1 MKIGESAGGDP
12 LNAVKLFSLLH
23 VLDHCERLAEHI
35 GDRPR
40 ASAYASC
47 TALHPEGQQ
56 MAGELESLGE
66 QVGARKAV
74 AILSVL
80 EQSAA
85 TLEADHP
92 GFRQRFIGSAAH
104 GELSAANWI
113 GPSMGPGG
121 CGGSCIMP
129 GGWPFTGPNSI
140 SQCRSI
146 PKPTD
151 PISTAGTWGFGR
163 GLSRRIR
170 AALHAFKLST

>member
-1 MKIGESAGGDP
+1 M
-12 LNAVKLFSLLH
+12 NAVKLFSLLH

-104 GELSAANWI
+104 GELSAAELDRALDGARWMRRVVYHAWRMAFYWSELDQ
-113 GPSMGPGG
+113 P
-121 CGGSCIMP
+121 MP
-129 GGWPFTGPNSI
+129 EHP
-140 SQCRSI
+140 QA
-146 PKPTD
+146 D
-151 PISTAGTWGFGR
+151 
-163 GLSRRIR
+163 
-170 AALHAFKLST
+170 